1 MSGGH
6 FDYYQ
11 CYINDIADK
20 LERNLAD
27 MEYAKSIGTVKK
39 KEVYA
44 HLLDTES
51 GRKSWSNWLLDACCR
66 YDNRED
72 VIKSLSGWCKFHEKD
87 GKLYLDD
94 YDCNNRYEIVI
105 TDGEREQWSDG
116 KWHLEIEDP
125 DVVEEFKKGLKILKM
140 AAIYTQRIDWLLSG
154 DDGEDSFKKRLKEE
168 LAELESKPLIDYEYW
183 KRVFEENFDD
193 E

>member
-20 LERNLAD
+20 LERSLAD
-27 MEYAKSIGTVKK
+27 IEYAKSIGTVKK
-39 KEVYA
+39 KNVYG

-51 GRKSWSNWLLDACCR
+51 GEKSWPNWLLEACCR

-72 VIKSLSGWCKFHEKD
+72 VIKSLNCWCNFHEKD
-87 GKLYLDD
+87 GKLYF
-94 YDCNNRYEIVI
+94 NNRYEVVI
-105 TDGEREQWSDG
+105 YDSECNVWSDD
-116 KWHLEIEDP
+116 KWHLEIDDP
-125 DVVEEFKKGLKILKM
+125 EIIEEFKKGLKILKM
-140 AAIYTQRIDWLLSG
+140 AYIYAQRIDWLLSG

-168 LAELESKPLIDYEYW
+168 LAELESKPLVDYEYW
-183 KRVFEENFDD
+183 KKVFEENFDD

>member
-11 CYINDIADK
+11 YHINDIADK

-27 MEYAKSIGTVKK
+27 IEYAKSIGTVKK
-39 KEVYA
+39 KDVCG
-44 HLLDTES
+44 HLLDTQS
-51 GRKSWSNWLLDACCR
+51 GRKSWPNWLLEACNR

-72 VIKSLSGWCKFHEKD
+72 VIKSLKFMCNFNEND
-87 GKLYLDD
+87 GKLYFNDS
-94 YDCNNRYEIVI
+94 NAVYEVVI
-105 TDGEREQWSDG
+105 YDGEREEWSDG

-140 AAIYTQRIDWLLSG
+140 ASIYAQRIDWLLSG
-154 DDGEDSFKKRLKEE
+154 DDGEDSFKKRLKEN
-168 LAELESKPLIDYEYW
+168 LDELESKPLVDYEYW
-183 KRVFEENFDD
+183 KQVFEENFDD